1 MKKNLLIVSA
11 LAGLFFAN
19 SCQREI
25 LEPAS
30 EGTTVSYTLQ
40 IPEVIAT
47 KTNAADFTVYY
58 EVYRNGELND
68 MTKSPIYD
76 GNKQFQGNSATLDL
90 EFVKNQSFTVL
101 FWAQVAGSDVYVI
114 DDLRNVTLNN
124 SLTSYASDVEVFAGL
139 DTVSDCV
146 SAVEGNVRL
155 ERPIAQINIATLASG
170 LNLGNATTVLP
181 GSTQV
186 TVNGLCNAYNVATK
200 AATGEVN
207 VVYKEAAAPNTDFN
221 ADYKLIAQNYIGFI
235 PAVGS
240 TVDVSFTMN
249 AGVDGNINHTVVNVP
264 VKPNYRTTIIGNL
277 VSATTD
283 YSITLD
289 TEWQILDYG
298 QPVVDGGVE
307 INGAYIKDNT
317 YSIVSASGFKW
328 LATKPAGYFAGKTIK
343 LQSNIDLNSEYIS
356 PINFGFSDNPVTF
369 DGQNFTIKKFIIYNF
384 NSAAQ
389 NFHNDQALF
398 NGKVDIKNLKVA
410 QANVYGGG
418 NTGVV
423 GGTIFGT
430 LDNCH
435 VENSVV
441 NDYFWQAGGLVGR
454 FCGGSITGCSV
465 SDVKVTTCSS
475 AGALV
480 GQMGD
485 TSGASGPRIFKQCT
499 ANRCEINMYVSLGPD
514 YDADFG
520 LAVGFIYL
528 PGCQIIFEE
537 CDFNENKIKG
547 ISVDTP
553 IYGTADESAT
563 ITIL

>member
-186 TVNGLCNAYNVATK
+186 AVNGLCNAYNVATK

-328 LATKPAGYFAGKTIK
+328 LATKPAEYFAGKTIK

-356 PINFGFSDNPVTF
+356 PINFGVSENPVTF

-389 NFHNDQALF
+389 NFHNNQALF

-410 QANVYGGG
+410 QANVYGSGY
-418 NTGVV
+418 TGVV
-423 GGTIFGT
+423 GGTIYGT
-430 LDNCH
+430 LDN
-435 VENSVV
+435 
-441 NDYFWQAGGLVGR
+441 
-454 FCGGSITGCSV
+454 
-465 SDVKVTTCSS
+465 
-475 AGALV
+475 
-480 GQMGD
+480 
-485 TSGASGPRIFKQCT
+485 
-499 ANRCEINMYVSLGPD
+499 
-514 YDADFG
+514 
-520 LAVGFIYL
+520 
-528 PGCQIIFEE
+528 
-537 CDFNENKIKG
+537 
-547 ISVDTP
+547 
-553 IYGTADESAT
+553 
-563 ITIL
+563 